1 MKHLLSIE
9 KISFRDIKQILE
21 NTVMFKRERGSQT
34 LLPLKG
40 QTWAMIFAKSST
52 RTRVSFEVGIH
63 ELGGKA
69 LFLNTDDIQLGRGEL
84 VKDTARVLGRM
95 THGCIIR
102 TYAQQDV
109 EDFAHYSQIPTVNAL
124 TDQEHPCQI
133 LTDLFTME
141 ERFGTVRGKVV
152 AFVGDGASNISN
164 SWAFAAGKMDF
175 ELRVAAPEEFQL
187 SDEVVEKAK
196 GKIVRTTDPLE
207 ASEGADVLYT
217 DTWISMGKEEEEA
230 RRLTLLNGYQINRKL
245 LEKAKKG
252 AIVLH
257 CLPAYR
263 GKEISEEVFEQ
274 FSTVI
279 FDQAENRLHTQKS
292 ILDWMSD

>member
-1 MKHLLSIE
+1 
-9 KISFRDIKQILE
+9 
-21 NTVMFKRERGSQT
+21 MFKRERGSQT

-187 SDEVVEKAK
+187 SDEVMEKAK
-196 GKIVRTTDPLE
+196 GKIVRTTDPFE
-207 ASEGADVLYT
+207 AAEGADVLYT

-230 RRLTLLNGYQINRKL
+230 RRLTLLNGYQINHKL

>member
-187 SDEVVEKAK
+187 SDEVVEKSK

-245 LEKAKKG
+245 LEKAKKE

>member
-1 MKHLLSIE
+1 
-9 KISFRDIKQILE
+9 
-21 NTVMFKRERGSQT
+21 MFKRERGSQT

-133 LTDLFTME
+133 LTDLFTIE
-141 ERFGTVRGKVV
+141 EKFGSVRGKVV

-187 SDEVVEKAK
+187 SDEVMERAK
-196 GKIVRTTDPLE
+196 GKIVRTTDPFE
-207 ASEGADVLYT
+207 AAEGADVLYT
-217 DTWISMGKEEEEA
+217 DTWVSMGKEEEEA
-230 RRLTLLNGYQINRKL
+230 RRLTLLNGYQINQKL
-245 LEKAKKG
+245 LGKAKKE

-292 ILDWMSD
+292 ILDWISD

>member
-187 SDEVVEKAK
+187 SDAVVEKSK
-196 GKIVRTTDPLE
+196 GKILRTTDPLE

-245 LEKAKKG
+245 LEKANKE

-263 GKEISEEVFEQ
+263 GKEISEEVFER

>member
-1 MKHLLSIE
+1 
-9 KISFRDIKQILE
+9 
-21 NTVMFKRERGSQT
+21 MFKRERGSRT

-133 LTDLFTME
+133 LTDLFTIE
-141 ERFGTVRGKVV
+141 EKVGSVRGKVV

-187 SDEVVEKAK
+187 SDEVMEKAK
-196 GKIVRTTDPLE
+196 GKIVRTTDPFE
-207 ASEGADVLYT
+207 AAEGADVLYT
-217 DTWISMGKEEEEA
+217 DTWVSMGKEEEEA
-230 RRLTLLNGYQINRKL
+230 RRLTLLNGYQINHKL

>member
-1 MKHLLSIE
+1 
-9 KISFRDIKQILE
+9 
-21 NTVMFKRERGSQT
+21 MFKRERGSQT

-133 LTDLFTME
+133 LTDLFTIE
-141 ERFGTVRGKVV
+141 EKFGSVRGKVV

-187 SDEVVEKAK
+187 SDEVMEKAK
-196 GKIVRTTDPLE
+196 GKIVRTTDPFE
-207 ASEGADVLYT
+207 AAEGADVLYT
-217 DTWISMGKEEEEA
+217 DTWVSMGKEEEEA

-245 LEKAKKG
+245 LEKAKKE

>member
-133 LTDLFTME
+133 LTDLFTIE
-141 ERFGTVRGKVV
+141 EKFGSVRGKVV

-187 SDEVVEKAK
+187 SDEVMERAK
-196 GKIVRTTDPLE
+196 GKIVRTTDPFE
-207 ASEGADVLYT
+207 AAEGADVLYT
-217 DTWISMGKEEEEA
+217 DTWVSMGKEEEEA
-230 RRLTLLNGYQINRKL
+230 RRLTLLNGYQINQKL
-245 LEKAKKG
+245 LGKAKKE

-292 ILDWMSD
+292 ILDWISD

>member
-175 ELRVAAPEEFQL
+175 ELRVAAPVEFQL
-187 SDEVVEKAK
+187 SNEVMEKAK

-207 ASEGADVLYT
+207 AAEGADVLYT
-217 DTWISMGKEEEEA
+217 DTWVSMGKEEEEA
-230 RRLTLLNGYQINRKL
+230 RRLSLLDGYQINRKL
-245 LEKAKKG
+245 LEKAKKE

>member
-9 KISFRDIKQILE
+9 KISFRDIKHILE
-21 NTVMFKRERGSQT
+21 NAVMFKRERGSQT

-40 QTWAMIFAKSST
+40 QTWAMIFSKSST
-52 RTRVSFEVGIH
+52 RTRVSFEVGVY
-63 ELGGKA
+63 ELGGRA

-109 EDFAHYSQIPTVNAL
+109 EDFAYYSQIPTVNAL

-133 LTDLFTME
+133 LTDLFTIQ
-141 ERFGTVRGKVV
+141 ERFGTVHGKVI

-196 GKIVRTTDPLE
+196 GKILRTTDPLE
-207 ASEGADVLYT
+207 AVEGADVLYT
-217 DTWISMGKEEEEA
+217 DTWVSMGKEEEEA
-230 RRLTLLNGYQINRKL
+230 RRLSLLKGYQINRTL
-245 LEKAKKG
+245 LDKAG
-252 AIVLH
+252 ERAIVLH

>member
-1 MKHLLSIE
+1 
-9 KISFRDIKQILE
+9 
-21 NTVMFKRERGSQT
+21 MFKRERGSQT

-133 LTDLFTME
+133 LTDLFTIE
-141 ERFGTVRGKVV
+141 EKFGSVRGKVV

-187 SDEVVEKAK
+187 SDEVMEKAK
-196 GKIVRTTDPLE
+196 GK
-207 ASEGADVLYT
+207 S
-217 DTWISMGKEEEEA
+217 SA
-230 RRLTLLNGYQINRKL
+230 RPILLKRRREPMSSIPIHGFRWARKRR
-245 LEKAKKG
+245 KPG
-252 AIVLH
+252 V
-257 CLPAYR
+257 
-263 GKEISEEVFEQ
+263 
-274 FSTVI
+274 
-279 FDQAENRLHTQKS
+279 
-292 ILDWMSD
+292 

>member
-175 ELRVAAPEEFQL
+175 ELRVAAPVEFQL
-187 SDEVVEKAK
+187 FDEVMEKAK

-207 ASEGADVLYT
+207 AAEGADVLYT
-217 DTWISMGKEEEEA
+217 DTWVSMGKEEEEA
-230 RRLTLLNGYQINRKL
+230 RRLSLLDGYQINRKL
-245 LEKAKKG
+245 LEKAKKE

>member
-1 MKHLLSIE
+1 
-9 KISFRDIKQILE
+9 
-21 NTVMFKRERGSQT
+21 MFKRERGSQT

>member
-230 RRLTLLNGYQINRKL
+230 RRLSLLDGYQINRAL
-245 LEKAKKG
+245 LEKAKKE

>member
-1 MKHLLSIE
+1 
-9 KISFRDIKQILE
+9 
-21 NTVMFKRERGSQT
+21 MFKRERGSQT

-175 ELRVAAPEEFQL
+175 ELRVAAPVEFQL
-187 SDEVVEKAK
+187 SDEVMEKAK

-207 ASEGADVLYT
+207 AAEGADVLYT
-217 DTWISMGKEEEEA
+217 DTWVSMGKEEEEA
-230 RRLTLLNGYQINRKL
+230 RRLSLLDGYQINRKL
-245 LEKAKKG
+245 LEKAKKE

>member
-34 LLPLKG
+34 LLPLRG

-187 SDEVVEKAK
+187 SDEVVEKSK

-245 LEKAKKG
+245 LEKAKKE

-263 GKEISEEVFEQ
+263 GKEISEEMFEQ
-274 FSTVI
+274 FSSVI

>member
-1 MKHLLSIE
+1 
-9 KISFRDIKQILE
+9 
-21 NTVMFKRERGSQT
+21 MFKRERGSRT

-133 LTDLFTME
+133 LTDLFTIE
-141 ERFGTVRGKVV
+141 EKFGSVRGKVV

-187 SDEVVEKAK
+187 SDEVMEKAK
-196 GKIVRTTDPLE
+196 GKIVRTTDPFE
-207 ASEGADVLYT
+207 AAEGADVLYT
-217 DTWISMGKEEEEA
+217 DTWVSMGKEEEEA
-230 RRLTLLNGYQINRKL
+230 RRLSLLDGYQINRAL
-245 LEKAKKG
+245 LEKAKKE

>member
-1 MKHLLSIE
+1 
-9 KISFRDIKQILE
+9 
-21 NTVMFKRERGSQT
+21 MFKRERGSQR
-34 LLPLKG
+34 LQPLKG
-40 QTWAMIFAKSST
+40 ETWSMIFAKSST

-84 VKDTARVLGRM
+84 IKDTARVLGRM

-109 EDFAHYSQIPTVNAL
+109 EDFAKYSQIPTVNAL

-133 LTDLFTME
+133 LTDLFTIG
-141 ERFGTVRGKVV
+141 ERLGSVRGKVV
-152 AFVGDGASNISN
+152 AFVGDGGCNISN

-175 ELRVAAPEEFQL
+175 ELRVAAPREYQL
-187 SDEVVEKAK
+187 SDEVIEKAK
-196 GKIVRTTDPLE
+196 GNIVRTTDPLE
-207 ASEGADVLYT
+207 AAEGADVLYT
-217 DTWISMGKEEEEA
+217 DTWISMGKEQEEA
-230 RRLTLLNGYQINRKL
+230 QRLNLLRGYQINRTL
-245 LEKAKKG
+245 VEKAKPG

-263 GKEISEEVFEQ
+263 DNEISEEVFEQ
-274 FSTVI
+274 FSSVI
-279 FDQAENRLHTQKS
+279 FDQSENRLHTQKS
-292 ILDWMSD
+292 ILNWLSD

>member
-175 ELRVAAPEEFQL
+175 ELRVAAPVEFQL
-187 SDEVVEKAK
+187 SDEVMEKAK

-207 ASEGADVLYT
+207 AAEGADVLYT
-217 DTWISMGKEEEEA
+217 DTWVSMGKEEEEA
-230 RRLTLLNGYQINRKL
+230 RRLSLLDGYQINRKL
-245 LEKAKKG
+245 LEKAKKE

>member
-187 SDEVVEKAK
+187 SDEVMEKAK
-196 GKIVRTTDPLE
+196 GKIVRTTDPFE
-207 ASEGADVLYT
+207 AAEGADVLYT
-217 DTWISMGKEEEEA
+217 DTWVSMGKEEEEA

-245 LEKAKKG
+245 LEKAKKE

>member
-133 LTDLFTME
+133 LTDLFTIE
-141 ERFGTVRGKVV
+141 EKFGSVRGKVV

-187 SDEVVEKAK
+187 SDEVMEKAK
-196 GKIVRTTDPLE
+196 GKIVRTTDPFE
-207 ASEGADVLYT
+207 AAEGADVLYT
-217 DTWISMGKEEEEA
+217 DTWVSMGKEEEEA

-245 LEKAKKG
+245 LEKAKKE

>member
-133 LTDLFTME
+133 LTDLFTIQ
-141 ERFGTVRGKVV
+141 ERFGTVHGKVI

-196 GKIVRTTDPLE
+196 GKILRTTDPLE
-207 ASEGADVLYT
+207 AVEGADVLYT
-217 DTWISMGKEEEEA
+217 DTWVSMGKEEEEA
-230 RRLTLLNGYQINRKL
+230 RRLSLLKGYQINRTL
-245 LEKAKKG
+245 LDKAG
-252 AIVLH
+252 ERAIVLH

>member
-175 ELRVAAPEEFQL
+175 ELRVAAPVEFQL
-187 SDEVVEKAK
+187 SDEVMEKAK

-207 ASEGADVLYT
+207 AAEGADVLYT
-217 DTWISMGKEEEEA
+217 DTWVSMGKEEEEA
-230 RRLTLLNGYQINRKL
+230 RRLSLLDGYQINRKL
-245 LEKAKKG
+245 LEKAKKE

-257 CLPAYR
+257 CLPADR